1 MKFRMKIFIT
11 YNRASKDA
19 VIPLVKD
26 IEQLGHSVWFDSEL
40 TGGQSWWDN
49 ILYNIR
55 DCDVYVFALTREAL
69 DSTACKR
76 ELEYAKSLQKS
87 ALPVLLATD
96 ISMAIVP
103 RYLSNIQ
110 GIDYSNSSDK
120 SAVFALLKAINN
132 LPASPK
138 LPEPLP
144 EPPPVPISYLDNI
157 KDKIDSP
164 DLDRRDQLALVNELK
179 NKLTDPENKKED
191 IYGLLKRLKKRDD
204 LLASVFIEIDHI
216 LAEES
221 QQQTQTQQKVY
232 SNPAETKTY
241 AQEPKQTTIP
251 PRPVTQN
258 VPRMP
263 PETSAAKEKKKGWN
277 TGLVIVLAFLSLYPP
292 IGILAG
298 IISFFTG
305 ATRQQS
311 FLLLGIAV
319 ASMIIGAL
327 IYLAGYSSGYYY

>member
-1 MKFRMKIFIT
+1 MKIFIT
-11 YNRASKDA
+11 YNRLSKSA

-26 IEQLGHSVWFDSEL
+26 LEQLGHQVWFDNEL

-49 ILYNIR
+49 ILSNIR
-55 DCDVYVFALTREAL
+55 DCNIYIFALTREAL

-76 ELEYAKSLQKS
+76 ELEYAKLLQKS
-87 ALPVLLATD
+87 ALPVLLETD

-110 GIDYSNSSDK
+110 GIDYSNSNDK
-120 SAVFALLKAINN
+120 DSVFALLKAINN

-144 EPPPVPISYLDNI
+144 QAPPVPISYLDNI

-164 DLDRRDQLALVNELK
+164 DLDRKDQIALVNELK
-179 NKLTDPENKKED
+179 NKLSDPENKKED

-204 LLASVFIEIDHI
+204 LLASVFLEIDHI
-216 LAEES
+216 LSEES
-221 QQQTQTQQKVY
+221 EPQTQKKIY
-232 SNPAETKTY
+232 SEQTTTKAY
-241 AQEPKQTTIP
+241 VQEPKQTTIASNP
-251 PRPVTQN
+251 AYKS
-258 VPRMP
+258 VPKP
-263 PETSAAKEKKKGWN
+263 AAATATTKENKKGWS

-298 IISFFTG
+298 IISFFAG
-305 ATRQQS
+305 ATKQQS
-311 FLLLGIAV
+311 FLLLGIALI
-319 ASMIIGAL
+319 SLLIGVL
-327 IYLAGYSSGYYY
+327 ITLAGGYNYY